1 MLKWNNLK
9 NCDELI
15 QKNFVFHECQ
25 RQFII
30 LLKNGNINIKIVF
43 VLTILIILELY
54 VQIEASVHILTS

>member
-15 QKNFVFHECQ
+15 QKNLFFHECQ

-43 VLTILIILELY
+43 VLTILIILY